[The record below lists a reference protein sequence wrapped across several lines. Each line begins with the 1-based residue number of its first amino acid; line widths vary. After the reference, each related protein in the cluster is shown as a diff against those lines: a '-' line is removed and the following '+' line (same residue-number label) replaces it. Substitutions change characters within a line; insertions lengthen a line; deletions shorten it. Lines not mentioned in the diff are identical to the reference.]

1 MLRKMKKHPKFENF
15 LLPFD
20 GKLNGSNRWVKLA
33 EMIPWDELE
42 NIYGKSMSEDFGRPG
57 INARVAIGTLLIKH
71 KLKFTDEETIE
82 QLSENPYLQFFL
94 GYEEFRQEKLF
105 DPTMLVHF
113 RKRLNFAAANEMN
126 EVLTKLL
133 TVRKPE
139 KAEQS
144 SGNNNNDDNDQSSG
158 GNSGKLLID
167 ATVAPADIKYP
178 TDLDLLNE
186 AREKSEK
193 LIDKLHDSESG
204 KKKPRTYRE
213 IARKEYL
220 SIAKRK
226 NKAAKMIRKAM
237 KKQAG
242 FLKRNLNH
250 IKQLLRQ
257 GNELNEKDSAL
268 VEILRKVQ
276 FQQSEMLKNGKR
288 SVENRIVSISQPHVR
303 PIVRGKAGAKT
314 EFGAK
319 ISVSVVDGLVYL
331 AKLSWDAYNEG
342 QDMISQVEKYKEKF
356 GHYPESVHADKIYA
370 NRENRRYLA
379 QKNIRLSAPPLGRPR
394 KDTPEKVKQ
403 QQRLDEIDR
412 IPVEGK
418 FGNAKR
424 KYSLDRIYA
433 KLKETGETWIVL
445 IIIVMNLD
453 KLSRILS
460 RLIFK
465 LSFIMKVTMILEYK
479 TCKP

>member
-1 MLRKMKKHPKFENF
+1 MLRKVENHPKFENF

-20 GKLNGSNRWVKLA
+20 GKLNGDNRWIKLA

-42 NIYGKSMSEDFGRPG
+42 DIYGKNMSADFGRPG

-71 KLKFTDEETIE
+71 KLKLTDEETIE

-94 GYEEFRQEKLF
+94 GYEEFKQEKLF

-113 RKRLNFAAANEMN
+113 RKRLNFADANEMN
-126 EVLTKLL
+126 ELLTKLM
-133 TVRKPE
+133 TARRTENAPKPDS
-139 KAEQS
+139 K
-144 SGNNNNDDNDQSSG
+144 NNNDDNDKSSG

-193 LIDKLHDSESG
+193 LIDKLHDPAAG
-204 KKKPRTYRE
+204 RKKPRTYRE
-213 IARKEYL
+213 IARKEYIA
-220 SIAKRK
+220 IAKRK
-226 NKAAKMIRKAM
+226 NKSTKKIRKAV
-237 KKQAG
+237 KKQTG
-242 FLKRNLNH
+242 YLKRNLNH
-250 IKQLLRQ
+250 IRKLLEN
-257 GNELNEKDSAL
+257 GKELSEKDLSL
-268 VEILRKVQ
+268 LEVLSKVHA
-276 FQQSEMLKNGKR
+276 QQSEMLKNGKR

-303 PIVRGKAGAKT
+303 PMVRGKAGAKT

-331 AKLSWDAYNEG
+331 DKLSWDAYNEG
-342 QDMISQVEKYKEKF
+342 QDLISQVEKYQEKF

-370 NRENRRYLA
+370 NRENRRYLSERD
-379 QKNIRLSAPPLGRPR
+379 IRLSAPPLGRPR
-394 KDTPEKVKQ
+394 KDTPESVKR
-403 QQRLDEIDR
+403 QRRRDEIDR

-418 FGNAKR
+418 FGNGKR

-433 KLKETGETWIVL
+433 KLKETGETWIAL

-453 KLSRILS
+453 KISRILS
-460 RLIFK
+460 RLILK
-465 LSFIMKVTMILEYK
+465 LSFIMKFTMMLKYK
-479 TCKP
+479 TCNP